1 MEHPQDRPIAWILIL
16 IALAI
21 ALALAVAAK
30 KAPQASAPPAA
41 IACGGC
47 IINDPPPPPPPYW
60 PPKLLFFPLF
70 RNQPAGETGEAVEW
84 TPTPE
89 EEEIG
94 PPAYWTPTTA
104 ALALASA
111 TPTPRR

>member
-1 MEHPQDRPIAWILIL
+1 MEHPKDRPIAWILIL
-16 IALAI
+16 IALAV

-30 KAPQASAPPAA
+30 GTPQASAPPAA

-47 IINDPPPPPPPYW
+47 IINDPAPAPPPYW
-60 PPKLLFFPLF
+60 PPKLLFLPLF
-70 RNQPAGETGEAVEW
+70 RNQPAPETGEAVEW

-89 EEEIG
+89 GEIG
-94 PPAYWTPTTA
+94 PPAYWTPTPTPA

-111 TPTPRR
+111 TPRR